1 MIKNERFMMS
11 MECLQMNKK
20 IMKIWDLM
28 VIKEDSLISLDL
40 VISGVDNK
48 MDRLD
53 LKVFLETLKN
63 FLEVKRIRNQID
75 HKEAR
80 ILSYI

>member
-53 LKVFLETLKN
+53 SKVFLETLKN

-80 ILSYI
+80 I